1 MNIFNINNY
10 HFSYAFPHNTNVRI
24 GGGSNFIN
32 KNYKNNKRVLKKLV

>member
-1 MNIFNINNY
+1 MNIFNINDY
-10 HFSYAFPHNTNVRI
+10 HFSCTFPCDTNVRI

>member
-1 MNIFNINNY
+1 MNIFNIDNY
-10 HFSYAFPHNTNVRI
+10 HFSCAFPCDTNVRI